1 MEKAED
7 IRPQKYFSLCKFL
20 CFSFFILHFF
30 SYFCILEYYRAMKFM
45 DIFLKTQK
53 MKRIQMLLL
62 LGLFAWL
69 PATVS
74 AQNELEHV
82 VNLIKHGLLF
92 NKLNP
97 QEKVYLHFDNTGYF
111 KGERIFFK
119 AYSIRTDTGAPS
131 NISKV
136 LYVELLNPSGDV
148 VQTHK
153 VKMENGVGYGDLPL
167 DSVFGTGF
175 YEVRA
180 YTRYMRNWGN
190 DVGFSRVFPVY
201 RKPKVEGDYMKP
213 QIDELSYIHRLP
225 DGRAKLDAGY
235 VPGKKRSSN
244 SYKVGFYP
252 EGGDLVVGLTS
263 KVAFRVLDEDGRFA
277 EVMGIVTDP
286 QGNDVCTVS
295 SNSDGLG
302 LFELT
307 PSIGTYKLVL
317 TTAEGKRQDFKLPE
331 AKADG
336 CVLSVNTL
344 DDNITA
350 GIRSSDGLEGQL
362 LGYTLMNRGNVV
374 SYDTLSAE
382 PLVELEFDRQQLP
395 AGVNQLTVF
404 NAQGQILGE
413 RLFFVCPMKSDNDS
427 IHLTTTTTELR
438 PCGKVRVEVKSA
450 PNAELSFSAMD
461 AATLTDGKTGN
472 AMTWMLLSSD
482 VKGYI
487 ANPDYYF
494 EADDRQHRQ
503 ASDLLMMV
511 QGWRRYD
518 WHLYTGAKK
527 WKDIDGFPGKFQPIE
542 NQLYIHGQ
550 LKPDQNKWRK
560 KHPVSGVDLRVFLFN
575 TTGEN
580 ATGEHYTGEAV
591 TDSVG
596 GYAFKMPDL
605 EGEWEMQMQTK
616 YNDKNA
622 AYTVAID
629 RHFSPEPRY
638 LSPYE
643 TEPVPLPEP
652 FVKAK
657 EEAANAEKDNTLAKR
672 NGVYVI
678 PTVKIKKRYF
688 TDSSNSPWFDENTGA
703 RKSTVYY
710 NIDEATDQIQDK
722 GEPLPTIYQWLK
734 EKNAFFTGDD
744 ELREMYQVTTID
756 EEGDVVS
763 TQTNGEIVP
772 VDGDV
777 TDDYRYV
784 IYKGGLRYKNRPI
797 LWIVNNQYVTISQY
811 TANTYTVN
819 WTGNTS
825 GAERMPD
832 FIDEVKSVY
841 VSEDDDAYTNYIRA
855 NELASMHPITVYLY
869 VHKRFYNKEKGIRRT
884 HFQGFNKPTTFQ
896 MEDYTNLPP
905 MEDFRRTLFW
915 KPDLRTDANG
925 NAVVEFFNNSSCK
938 HIYYSAE
945 GIDQEGKPLVSE

>member
-1 MEKAED
+1 
-7 IRPQKYFSLCKFL
+7 
-20 CFSFFILHFF
+20 
-30 SYFCILEYYRAMKFM
+30 
-45 DIFLKTQK
+45 
-53 MKRIQMLLL
+53 MLLL

-734 EKNAFFTGDD
+734 EKNAF
-744 ELREMYQVTTID
+744 LPATT
-756 EEGDVVS
+756 
-763 TQTNGEIVP
+763 N
-772 VDGDV
+772 
-777 TDDYRYV
+777 
-784 IYKGGLRYKNRPI
+784 
-797 LWIVNNQYVTISQY
+797 
-811 TANTYTVN
+811 
-819 WTGNTS
+819 
-825 GAERMPD
+825 
-832 FIDEVKSVY
+832 
-841 VSEDDDAYTNYIRA
+841 
-855 NELASMHPITVYLY
+855 
-869 VHKRFYNKEKGIRRT
+869 
-884 HFQGFNKPTTFQ
+884 
-896 MEDYTNLPP
+896 
-905 MEDFRRTLFW
+905 
-915 KPDLRTDANG
+915 
-925 NAVVEFFNNSSCK
+925 
-938 HIYYSAE
+938 
-945 GIDQEGKPLVSE
+945 

>member
-1 MEKAED
+1 M
-7 IRPQKYFSLCKFL
+7 RKFQ
-20 CFSFFILHFF
+20 IV
-30 SYFCILEYYRAMKFM
+30 
-45 DIFLKTQK
+45 FLLV
-53 MKRIQMLLL
+53 LLMV
-62 LGLFAWL
+62 L
-69 PATVS
+69 PATLT
-74 AQNELEHV
+74 AQTELERV

-111 KGERIFFK
+111 KGERMYFK

-153 VKMENGVGYGDLPL
+153 VKMEHGVGYGDLPL

-180 YTRYMRNWGN
+180 YTRYMRNWGD

-201 RKPKVEGDYMKP
+201 RKPKVEGDYTKP

-225 DGRAKLDAGY
+225 DGREKLDAGY
-235 VPGKKRSSN
+235 TPGKKKRSST

-252 EGGDLVVGLTS
+252 EGGDLVEGLSS
-263 KVAFRVLDEDGRFA
+263 KVAFRILDEDGRYA
-277 EVMGIVTDP
+277 EVMGIVVDP

-295 SNSDGLG
+295 TNSDGLG
-302 LFELT
+302 SFELT
-307 PSIGTYKLVL
+307 PTAGTYKLVV
-317 TTAEGKRQDFKLPE
+317 TTQAGKRHEFALPE
-331 AKADG
+331 AKSEG
-336 CVLSVNTL
+336 CVLTVNTL

-350 GIRSSDGLEGQL
+350 CVKSSSGLHGEL

-374 SYDTLSAE
+374 AYDTLTAE
-382 PLVELEFDRQQLP
+382 PLIELEYERGQLP

-404 NAQGQILGE
+404 NSEGRILSE
-413 RLFFVCPMKSDNDS
+413 RLFFVCPLSSDNDS
-427 IHLTTTTTELR
+427 IHLTTTTSELR

-450 PNAELSFSAMD
+450 PNADLSFSAMD

-472 AMTWMLLSSD
+472 ALTWMLLSSD

-494 EADDRQHRQ
+494 ESDDREHRQ
-503 ASDLLMMV
+503 AADLLMLV

-518 WHLYTGAKK
+518 WQLYTGAKK
-527 WKDIDGFPGKFQPIE
+527 WSDLEGFPGKFQPIE
-542 NQLYIHGQ
+542 NQLYVHGQ
-550 LKPDQNKWRK
+550 LKPDMNKWRK
-560 KHPVSGVDLRVFLFN
+560 KHPVSGVDLKVFLFN
-575 TTGEN
+575 TSGEN
-580 ATGEHYTGEAV
+580 ATGEHFTGEAL

-629 RHFSPEPRY
+629 RHFSPAARY

-688 TDSSNSPWFDENTGA
+688 TDSSNLPWFDENTGA

-811 TANTYTVN
+811 TANSYTVN

-841 VSEDDDAYTNYIRA
+841 ISEDDDAYTSYIRA

-884 HFQGFNKPTTFQ
+884 HFQGFNKPTAFQ

-905 MEDFRRTLFW
+905 MEDFRRTLYW

-938 HIYYSAE
+938 QIYYSAE
-945 GIDQEGKPLVSE
+945 GLDSEGRVLVSE